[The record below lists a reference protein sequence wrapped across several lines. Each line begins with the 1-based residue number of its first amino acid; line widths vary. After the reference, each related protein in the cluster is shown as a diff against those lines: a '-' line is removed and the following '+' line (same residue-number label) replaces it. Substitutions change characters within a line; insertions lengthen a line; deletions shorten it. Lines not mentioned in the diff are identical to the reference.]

1 MKALTQNSEERRQ
14 ELLMRKVDLK
24 AQQHLEKYKHSNPL
38 STQLPEQERIRQ
50 KIRENFFYAL
60 VFGLEE
66 CKLKQATDQND
77 DMQEHIVEISKFLM
91 KDEKSQLEHIKNI
104 TLSIEANLYHKY
116 NKEVG
121 KSSAYI
127 TKSRMVR
134 IHKADLHEPQTQ
146 EELRAE
152 TPSAG

>member
-1 MKALTQNSEERRQ
+1 MKALTQNSEEKRQ
-14 ELLMRKVDLK
+14 ELLLKKVDQK
-24 AQQHLEKYKHSNPL
+24 AQQMLDKYRHSNPL

-66 CKLKQATDQND
+66 CKVKQFNNQTD
-77 DMQEHIVEISKFLM
+77 DMHEHIVEISKFLM

-134 IHKADLHEPQTQ
+134 Q
-146 EELRAE
+146 
-152 TPSAG
+152 S